1 MLPVQVRVRQGSSV
15 TRYKVLIMASDGFE
29 EAELF
34 VPRAILRD
42 RGHEVGLAAPTM
54 SPIQATVL
62 DDPGRTIRPDL
73 TIGQGRA
80 EDWDALLL
88 PGGLINPDFLR
99 TRSEAVALVRSFVNG
114 GKVVGAICH
123 GPWLLV
129 EADAVRGVRAT
140 CWPSIRTDLRNA
152 GARVI
157 DERCVTDGNIVTAV
171 GPDDAQMF
179 TEAMLERL
187 HATDR

>member
-1 MLPVQVRVRQGSSV
+1 M